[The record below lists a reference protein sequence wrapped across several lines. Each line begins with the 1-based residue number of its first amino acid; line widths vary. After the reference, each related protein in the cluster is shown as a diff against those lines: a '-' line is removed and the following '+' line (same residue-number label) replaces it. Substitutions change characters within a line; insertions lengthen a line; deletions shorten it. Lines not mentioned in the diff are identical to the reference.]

1 MNLALAALLNCGLVI
16 LAALVI
22 LPYLQSKPAQPAN
35 VSVRSQG
42 DTVYVPVKGN
52 WWDDYNALSAQGY
65 KAIHASRAYLVMVN
79 AIEDQNRSFGPRD
92 RREGS
97 RAV

>member
-16 LAALVI
+16 LAALIV
-22 LPYLQSKPAQPAN
+22 LPYLQSKPQAVIA
-35 VSVRSQG
+35 SVRSQG
-42 DTVYVPVKGN
+42 DTVYVPVNKGN

-65 KAIHASRAYLVMVN
+65 KAVHASRAYLVMVS
-79 AIEDQNRSFGPRD
+79 IENQNRPSRPRD
-92 RREGS
+92 GRKGS